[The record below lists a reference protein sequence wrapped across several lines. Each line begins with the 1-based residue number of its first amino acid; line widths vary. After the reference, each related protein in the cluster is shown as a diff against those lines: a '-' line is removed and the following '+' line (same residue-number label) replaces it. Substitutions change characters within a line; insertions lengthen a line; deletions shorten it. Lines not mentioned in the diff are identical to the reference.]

1 MPQGTNGIAAME
13 LSAVGNDK
21 ARSDFKR
28 ATTMSSVQPNIRINV
43 DPTNPGQFFA
53 CCGLLELTDRLWPG
67 AEGWFEK
74 PWFCI
79 ASLGTLSDLIS
90 RLAQAKIRSSLS
102 DLQLKRLGTLLSA
115 KKAKLTSEDVE
126 EKQRLSEM
134 WKRERLHLSAPFDL
148 WLDWWRDERGER
160 TALKTWAAKQLV
172 AKMASGMLQTLQKV
186 EWSEERF
193 FQPVAVEELPFY
205 FDSEL
210 GTYGSARDAGFSYD
224 TLKFKSPFRPLLEL
238 LAFIGLQRFR
248 PANNRDGLI
257 YSLWSTPLEPHVAAA
272 AACGALGWPKADS
285 YQFRLFDRTKYMK
298 AFLPAQ
304 PYRGG

>member
-1 MPQGTNGIAAME
+1 MKEPTASI
-13 LSAVGNDK
+13 
-21 ARSDFKR
+21 
-28 ATTMSSVQPNIRINV
+28 TVQV

-53 CCGLLELTDRLWPG
+53 CCGLLELADRLWPG

-102 DLQLKRLGTLLSA
+102 GSQLERLGTLLSA
-115 KKAKLTSEDVE
+115 KKAKLTPEDVE

-186 EWSEERF
+186 EWSEGTCLAGPAWKKPRF
-193 FQPVAVEELPFY
+193 FHL
-205 FDSEL
+205 L
-210 GTYGSARDAGFSYD
+210 GRY
-224 TLKFKSPFRPLLEL
+224 
-238 LAFIGLQRFR
+238 LAQMIIKVL
-248 PANNRDGLI
+248 
-257 YSLWSTPLEPHVAAA
+257 S
-272 AACGALGWPKADS
+272 
-285 YQFRLFDRTKYMK
+285 
-298 AFLPAQ
+298 PAQ
-304 PYRGG
+304 VQLANSQGISSTQLVQYTCTNALRR